1 MITSKYGAYSDS
13 QLSATKQYI
22 RKQIFYLLLY
32 VDPKTS
38 IDYPNVDIKKAFY
51 GLQYK
56 LGGLNSLLFEPPSLV
71 TVMSLLEAALLEYQ
85 SKDTFNFNKYRKLI
99 LDAGNEVLKI
109 DDSKVDFAEI
119 SAFCDNVDKK
129 LCTFVEKEV

>member
-1 MITSKYGAYSDS
+1 MKQAKYCVYSDS

-38 IDYPNVDIKKAFY
+38 IEYPNVDVTKAFQ

-56 LGGLNSLLFEPPSLV
+56 LGGLNSILFEPPALV
-71 TVMSLLEAALLEYQ
+71 TVMSLLEAALLEYN
-85 SKDTFNFNKYRKLI
+85 SNGDFDFSKYRKLI
-99 LDAGNEVLKI
+99 LDAGNEVIKI
-109 DDSKVDFAEI
+109 DDSKVDFEQVL
-119 SAFCDNVDKK
+119 STCEK
-129 LCTFVEKEV
+129 VEESMVNKEVI

>member
-1 MITSKYGAYSDS
+1 MIQAKYCTYSDD

-38 IDYPNVDIKKAFY
+38 IEYPNVDVTKAFI

-56 LGGLNSLLFEPPSLV
+56 LGGLNSILFEPPALV
-71 TVMSLLEAALLEYQ
+71 TVMSLLEAALLEYN
-85 SKDTFNFNKYRKLI
+85 SVNDFDFSKYRKLI
-99 LDAGNEVLKI
+99 LDAGNEVIKI
-109 DDSKVDFAEI
+109 DDSKVDFEQVL
-119 SAFCDNVDKK
+119 STCEK
-129 LCTFVEKEV
+129 VEELLVNKEVI

>member
-1 MITSKYGAYSDS
+1 MEYKYGAYSES

-38 IDYPNVDIKKAFY
+38 NEYTNVDVIKAFN

-56 LGGLNSLLFEPPSLV
+56 LGGLNSLLFEPPALV
-71 TVMSLLEAALLEYQ
+71 TVMSLLEAALMELQ
-85 SKDTFNFNKYRKLI
+85 SQDEFDFSKYRKLV
-99 LDAGNEVLKI
+99 LDAGNEVVKI
-109 DDSKVDFAEI
+109 DDSTVDFNKVLSTCEEI
-119 SAFCDNVDKK
+119 ERSLAD
-129 LCTFVEKEV
+129 KEV

>member
-1 MITSKYGAYSDS
+1 MINTKYGTYSES

-38 IDYPNVDIKKAFY
+38 NEYTNVDVIKAFN

-56 LGGLNSLLFEPPSLV
+56 LGGLNSLLFEPPALV
-71 TVMSLLEAALLEYQ
+71 TVMSLLEAALMELQ
-85 SKDTFNFNKYRKLI
+85 SQDEFDFSKYRKLV
-99 LDAGNEVLKI
+99 LDAGNEVVKI
-109 DDSKVDFAEI
+109 DDSTVDFNKVLSTCEEI
-119 SAFCDNVDKK
+119 ERSLAD
-129 LCTFVEKEV
+129 KEV

>member
-1 MITSKYGAYSDS
+1 MISYKYGSYSDE

-32 VDPKTS
+32 VDPETKHE
-38 IDYPNVDIKKAFY
+38 YPNVNVNKAFK

-56 LGGLNSLLFEPPSLV
+56 LGGLNSILFEPPSLV

-85 SKDTFNFNKYRKLI
+85 KDEFDFLAYRKLV
-99 LDAGNEVLKI
+99 LDAGNEI
-109 DDSKVDFAEI
+109 
-119 SAFCDNVDKK
+119 KK
-129 LCTFVEKEV
+129 LDDTQINFADVYAKCEEIERSLAEKEV

>member
-1 MITSKYGAYSDS
+1 MIAQKYGSFSDD

-32 VDPKTS
+32 VDPETKY
-38 IDYPNVDIKKAFY
+38 DYPNVNVNKAFQ

-56 LGGLNSLLFEPPSLV
+56 LGGLNSILFEPPSLI

-85 SKDTFNFNKYRKLI
+85 KENFNFNAYRKLV
-99 LDAGNEVLKI
+99 LDAGNEVKKI
-109 DDSKVDFAEI
+109 DDSQVEFADVYAKCEEI
-119 SAFCDNVDKK
+119 ERS
-129 LCTFVEKEV
+129 LTEKEV

>member
-1 MITSKYGAYSDS
+1 MISCKYGSYSED

-32 VDPKTS
+32 VDPETKEEYS
-38 IDYPNVDIKKAFY
+38 NVNVNKAFQ

-56 LGGLNSLLFEPPSLV
+56 LGGLNSILFEPPSLI

-85 SKDTFNFNKYRKLI
+85 KSDFNFNTYRKLV
-99 LDAGNEVLKI
+99 LDAGNEVKKI
-109 DDSKVDFAEI
+109 DDSQVEFADVYAKCEEI
-119 SAFCDNVDKK
+119 ERSLA
-129 LCTFVEKEV
+129 EKEV

>member
-1 MITSKYGAYSDS
+1 MIAHKYGYYSED

-32 VDPKTS
+32 VDPETKEEYS
-38 IDYPNVDIKKAFY
+38 NVNVNKAFQ

-56 LGGLNSLLFEPPSLV
+56 LGGLNSILFEPPSLI

-85 SKDTFNFNKYRKLI
+85 KSDFNFNAYRKLV
-99 LDAGNEVLKI
+99 LDAGNEVKKI
-109 DDSKVDFAEI
+109 DDSQVEFADVYAKCEEI
-119 SAFCDNVDKK
+119 ERSLA
-129 LCTFVEKEV
+129 EKEV

>member
-1 MITSKYGAYSDS
+1 MITSKYGSYTDS

-32 VDPKTS
+32 VDPQTKAE
-38 IDYPNVDIKKAFY
+38 YPNVNVNKAFQ

-56 LGGLNSLLFEPPSLV
+56 LGGLNSILFEPPSLI

-85 SKDTFNFNKYRKLI
+85 KSDFNFNTYRKLV
-99 LDAGNEVLKI
+99 LDAGNEVKKI
-109 DDSKVDFAEI
+109 DDSQVEFADVYAKCEEI
-119 SAFCDNVDKK
+119 ERSLA
-129 LCTFVEKEV
+129 EKEV

>member
-1 MITSKYGAYSDS
+1 MIAHKYGSYSDG

-32 VDPKTS
+32 VDPETKHE
-38 IDYPNVDIKKAFY
+38 YPNVNVSKAFQ

-56 LGGLNSLLFEPPSLV
+56 LGGLNSILFEPPSLV

-85 SKDTFNFNKYRKLI
+85 KDEFDFSAYRKLV
-99 LDAGNEVLKI
+99 LDAGNEI
-109 DDSKVDFAEI
+109 
-119 SAFCDNVDKK
+119 KK
-129 LCTFVEKEV
+129 LDDTQINFADVYAKCEEIERSLAEKEV

>member
-1 MITSKYGAYSDS
+1 MEYKYGTYSES

-38 IDYPNVDIKKAFY
+38 NEYTNVDVIKAFN

-56 LGGLNSLLFEPPSLV
+56 LGGLNSLLFEPPALV
-71 TVMSLLEAALLEYQ
+71 TVMSLLEAALMELQ
-85 SKDTFNFNKYRKLI
+85 SQDEFDFSKYRKLV
-99 LDAGNEVLKI
+99 LDAGNEVVKI
-109 DDSKVDFAEI
+109 DDSSVDFNKVLSTCEEI
-119 SAFCDNVDKK
+119 ERSLAD
-129 LCTFVEKEV
+129 KEV

>member
-1 MITSKYGAYSDS
+1 MIHKYGSYSDN

-32 VDPKTS
+32 VDPETKVE
-38 IDYPNVDIKKAFY
+38 YPNVDVKKAFQ

-56 LGGLNSLLFEPPSLV
+56 LGGLNSILFEPPSLI

-85 SKDTFNFNKYRKLI
+85 KESFNFNVYRKLV
-99 LDAGNEVLKI
+99 LDAGNEVKKI
-109 DDSKVDFAEI
+109 DDTKVDFAEVYAKCEEI
-119 SAFCDNVDKK
+119 ERSLAD
-129 LCTFVEKEV
+129 KEV

>member
-1 MITSKYGAYSDS
+1 MIIHKYGSFSDD

-32 VDPKTS
+32 VDPETKEEYS
-38 IDYPNVDIKKAFY
+38 NVNVNKAFQ

-56 LGGLNSLLFEPPSLV
+56 LGGLNSILFEPPSLI

-85 SKDTFNFNKYRKLI
+85 KSDFNFNAYRKLV
-99 LDAGNEVLKI
+99 LDAGNEVKKI
-109 DDSKVDFAEI
+109 DDSQVEFADVYAKCEEI
-119 SAFCDNVDKK
+119 ERSLA
-129 LCTFVEKEV
+129 EKEV

>member
-1 MITSKYGAYSDS
+1 MIAHKYGYYSED

-32 VDPKTS
+32 VDPETKEEYS
-38 IDYPNVDIKKAFY
+38 NVNVNKAFQ

-56 LGGLNSLLFEPPSLV
+56 LGGLNSILFEPPSLI

-85 SKDTFNFNKYRKLI
+85 KSDFNFNAYRKLV
-99 LDAGNEVLKI
+99 LDAGNEVKKI
-109 DDSKVDFAEI
+109 DDSQVGFADVYAKCEEI
-119 SAFCDNVDKK
+119 ERSLAD
-129 LCTFVEKEV
+129 KEV